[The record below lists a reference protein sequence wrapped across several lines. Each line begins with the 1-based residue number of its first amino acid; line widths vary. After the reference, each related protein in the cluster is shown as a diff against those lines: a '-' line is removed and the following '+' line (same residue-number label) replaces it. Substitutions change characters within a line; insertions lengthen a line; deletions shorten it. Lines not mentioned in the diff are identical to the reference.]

1 MHVRN
6 IYVPLYHLSCV
17 WLILYVYVCTH
28 TYIIIMHV
36 CMITIHLTDF
46 TELKNHYHAIIRL
59 MPKEY
64 EITVGKLQNNI
75 SDDKICVILN
85 SSNSTTA
92 NKIIL
97 DCLIEGVNCREELL
111 DLCDQLE
118 IVTTSQDMKIIINEI
133 RLG

>member
-1 MHVRN
+1 
-6 IYVPLYHLSCV
+6 
-17 WLILYVYVCTH
+17 
-28 TYIIIMHV
+28 
-36 CMITIHLTDF
+36 MITIHLTDF
-46 TELKNHYHAIIRL
+46 TELKDHYHAIIRL
-59 MPKEY
+59 MPEEY

-118 IVTTSQDMKIIINEI
+118 IVTTSQDMKIIIKEI